1 MVPTGSQPADDRRRF
16 PRLRESC
23 HIRVKSLD
31 EGGVPARGV
40 DAITVNISG
49 GGLCYLSQEPVEEGR
64 FLAVELE
71 LPEFGSP
78 VVALARASYCGPAG
92 AGYEIG
98 IEFWWVG
105 WGDESAQRAIAEY
118 IKHELREDA

>member
-1 MVPTGSQPADDRRRF
+1 MDPTSSDDPQDRRRF
-16 PRLRESC
+16 PRLRANC
-23 HIRVKSLD
+23 RIRVKPLD
-31 EGGVPARGV
+31 DDGVPATGS

-49 GGLCYLSQEPVEEGR
+49 GGLCYMSSTPVEVGR
-64 FLAVELE
+64 FLAVELD

-78 VVALARASYCGPAG
+78 VVALARASFCAPAANG
-92 AGYEIG
+92 HEVG

-118 IKHELREDA
+118 IKNELRAES